1 MADSAELLRARF
13 GIDLPGVEVPPE
25 VAPLLDR
32 RVTRRYTE
40 QSVPDSL
47 LDALLAAAQSAPTKS
62 DLQQYSVVV
71 MRDRARIKQIADWIA
86 TMDWIA
92 SAPVFLVWC
101 GDMRRNQRLCEQHG
115 MPHANNNLD
124 TFLNTAVDC
133 SLAMAQFIA
142 AADAVGLGTCP
153 ISYVRSHIERT
164 SRRCC
169 HCHPAFIRSRALPSA
184 GRYSVAPF
192 RCACHRLWWYTA
204 NATMKHG
211 RTTKSAPTTNA
222 AEHANPWRQ
231 AASRTTTSIRRA
243 NVLAGAKTSRA
254 SFRCPSA
261 SASRP
266 TSEHGV
272 STLPEDH
279 VHHAPLIDNQ
289 TPPRPRAVR
298 PRHAASLI
306 VYRGDGDDVAML
318 MGMRGAKHRFMPN
331 RLVFPG
337 GAVDRED
344 LDAPS
349 TTPLAPQTEHLLRKS
364 ANARLAHGLGI
375 AAARELHEETGLSL
389 GTPPSS

>member
-71 MRDRARIKQIADWIA
+71 MRDSARIKQIADWIG

-101 GDMRRNQRLCEQHG
+101 GDMRRNQHLCEQHG

-153 ISYVRSHIERT
+153 ISYVRSHIERVT
-164 SRRCC
+164 PLLSLPPGVYPVSGLAVGWPVFRRPVSMRLPPSVVV
-169 HCHPAFIRSRALPSA
+169 HRERYDEARQDDEIRAYDER
-184 GRYSVAPF
+184 
-192 RCACHRLWWYTA
+192 
-204 NATMKHG
+204 
-211 RTTKSAPTTNA
+211 
-222 AEHANPWRQ
+222 
-231 AASRTTTSIRRA
+231 RRA
-243 NVLAGAKTSRA
+243 REPVTPGSLKNN
-254 SFRCPSA
+254 
-261 SASRP
+261 
-266 TSEHGV
+266 
-272 STLPEDH
+272 D
-279 VHHAPLIDNQ
+279 IY
-289 TPPRPRAVR
+289 PPREGVGWSENVARQLSVPERFGF
-298 PRHAASLI
+298 AAYLRT
-306 VYRGDGDDVAML
+306 RG
-318 MGMRGAKHRFMPN
+318 F
-331 RLVFPG
+331 
-337 GAVDRED
+337 D
-344 LDAPS
+344 LA
-349 TTPLAPQTEHLLRKS
+349 
-364 ANARLAHGLGI
+364 
-375 AAARELHEETGLSL
+375 
-389 GTPPSS
+389 